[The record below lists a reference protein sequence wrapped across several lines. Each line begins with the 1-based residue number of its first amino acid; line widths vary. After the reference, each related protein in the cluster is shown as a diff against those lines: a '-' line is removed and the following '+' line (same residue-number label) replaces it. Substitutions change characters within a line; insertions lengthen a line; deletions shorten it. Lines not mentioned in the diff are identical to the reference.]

1 MNIAA
6 YYQNSKAIRS
16 VHFSYVRVVRNFT
29 DRGLSKRAFNVPC
42 AARGLNYSASLV
54 HHLLAYGLGQ
64 FVLKFWKNRRD
75 NKCDRAS

>member
-16 VHFSYVRVVRNFT
+16 VHFSDVRVVRSFT
-29 DRGLSKRAFNVPC
+29 DRGLSKR